1 MSSARGTRISPGLA
15 AVLALA
21 LALAGCAEGSGSPG
35 SDPEPDD
42 FQGRW
47 HLVSGRDADGAFP
60 ALPGRRVTLVWDA
73 EGVGGT
79 SACNLYG
86 ATVEVDGNTVRFTN
100 PSGTEMACEP
110 EVMEVE
116 RRYLAALTASERVGR
131 AGDTLT
137 LSGPDVAL
145 EFRLHPQVRDAD
157 LVGTPWLLESL
168 VDGDSVSSALP
179 GGELRFRD
187 DGVLLGNSG
196 CRRLRGRFEVED
208 DTVVVT
214 GLDDDLPVGAC
225 PRAEESQHSQVVD
238 VLVGGFTTEIDG
250 DRLTLTSTRSASGL
264 QFRAG

>member
-1 MSSARGTRISPGLA
+1 MSTARGTRISLGVA
-15 AVLALA
+15 AVLALV
-21 LALAGCAEGSGSPG
+21 ALAGCADGSGAPG
-35 SDPEPDD
+35 SRPEPED

-47 HLVSGRDADGAFP
+47 HLVSGRDAEGAFP
-60 ALPGRRVTLVWDA
+60 AVQGRRVTLVWDA

-86 ATVEVDGNTVRFTN
+86 ATVEVDGDEVRFTN

-110 EVMEVE
+110 DVMEVE
-116 RRYLAALTASERVGR
+116 RRYLAALTASERARR
-131 AGDTLT
+131 AGDALT

-145 EFRLHPQVRDAD
+145 EFRLDPEARDAD
-157 LVGTPWLLESL
+157 LVGTTWLLESL
-168 VDGDSVSSALP
+168 VDGDSVSSAQP

-214 GLDDDLPVGAC
+214 GLDDDLPGKGPC
-225 PRAEESQHSQVVD
+225 PREDEAQHSQVVD
-238 VLVGGFTTEIDG
+238 VLGGFTTEIDG